1 MLDLGAVLI
10 DALYLVA
17 PVIRLDLAH
26 LVSEVRDLGLDRSPQ
41 GATYRAASYALSL
54 SPIAQRALFAPGFWI
69 PFAGEVAWEIDG
81 RQEVYWQGRVETWET
96 H

>member
-1 MLDLGAVLI
+1 MHCHCL
-10 DALYLVA
+10 
-17 PVIRLDLAH
+17 RLL
-26 LVSEVRDLGLDRSPQ
+26 
-41 GATYRAASYALSL
+41 
-54 SPIAQRALFAPGFWI
+54 RALFAPGFWI